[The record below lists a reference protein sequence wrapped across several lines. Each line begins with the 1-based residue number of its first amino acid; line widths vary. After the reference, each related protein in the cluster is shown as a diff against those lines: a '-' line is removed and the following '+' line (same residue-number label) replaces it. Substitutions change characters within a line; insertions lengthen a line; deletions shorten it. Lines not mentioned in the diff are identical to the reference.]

1 MRRSIKYIK
10 YLLFILFTLLA
21 ACGEGGYSTPE
32 PQGCKPIESSR
43 GNLVSASSTTTYTL
57 ADVQNISVNVFT
69 GLFSDHLDQMKTGVS
84 AHKIIYRTVN
94 PAGNSI
100 TASGILLLPET
111 SSAETTAIVS
121 YQHGTIFGDSRAPTN
136 GLFHKY
142 LGAVIASMDHIVV
155 IPDYIGYGESVTELH
170 PYMHAES
177 LADSTI
183 DLIKAVKTHLASEG
197 IATSGQL
204 FLGGFSEGAYAAVAT
219 HKMIQ
224 ECYTVELSVTA
235 TSAGAGSYDLATT
248 SRTLLD
254 LDTLPSGAY
263 VAFVYKAYDT
273 IYSFNRI
280 SEVFNEPYATLVNTH
295 FDGAHDDPIV
305 DAAITKVTSSL
316 FKEPFLS
323 NFRGNGETA
332 IKQRLAENNVYDW
345 KPTSPIRFFHG
356 QDDIISPYANS
367 VTAVDTMQAYGATG
381 IELTKCSASPPTHL
395 TCRYPYFEDMLGYFL
410 SK

>member
-1 MRRSIKYIK
+1 MEFSTKYIN
-10 YLLFILFTLLA
+10 YLHVILFTLLT
-21 ACGEGGYSTPE
+21 ACGGGGYSTQE
-32 PQGCKPIESSR
+32 CKPIESNR

-57 ADVQNISVNVFT
+57 ADVQNIPVNVLP
-69 GLFSDHLDQMKTGVS
+69 GLFSSHVSQMKTGVS
-84 AHKIIYRTVN
+84 AHKIIYKTVN

-100 TASGILLLPET
+100 SVSGLLLLPDT
-111 SSAETTAIVS
+111 SSAQTTAIVS
-121 YQHGTIFGDSRAPTN
+121 YQHGTIFGDLRAPTN
-136 GLFHKY
+136 QAFYKY
-142 LGAVIASMDHIVV
+142 IGAMIASMDHIVV

-177 LADSTI
+177 LTDSTI
-183 DLIKAVKTHLASEG
+183 DLIKAVKTHLASKG
-197 IATSGQL
+197 FATNGQL

-224 ECYTVELSVTA
+224 ECYTGELSVTA

-273 IYSFNRI
+273 IYGFNRI
-280 SEVFNEPYATLVNTH
+280 SAVFNEPYATRVNTY
-295 FDGAHDDPIV
+295 FDGSYDDPEV
-305 DAAITKVTSSL
+305 EAAIINVTSSL

-323 NFRGNGETA
+323 DFRADGETA

-345 KPTSPIRFFHG
+345 KPTSPVRFFHG
-356 QDDIISPYANS
+356 PDDITSPYANS
-367 VTAVDTMQAYGATG
+367 VTAVDTMQANGASG
-381 IELTKCSASPPTHL
+381 IELAECSASPSTHL
-395 TCRYPYFEDMLGYFL
+395 NCTVPYLEDMLVYFL